1 LKVADQYRA
10 NVFWR
15 EIVFWRETI
24 FWRETRFSLFSTFQT
39 VPAAMTVS
47 YSNLVF
53 TSRGC
58 GTFLKL
64 LRRWVG
70 SIYKLVWKELII
82 YVLVLYNTEASA
94 MISAFF

>member
-1 LKVADQYRA
+1 LAG
-10 NVFWR
+10 N
-15 EIVFWRETI
+15 
-24 FWRETRFSLFSTFQT
+24 RFLAGNHFLAGNAFFSFFD
-39 VPAAMTVS
+39 VPNRSAAMTVS